1 MKINVQ
7 EFFNQHQ
14 LSSYQ
19 WMIFIFTFLVAFF
32 DGLDTAA
39 IGYIAPSLLAQWG
52 MEKKELAPVM
62 SAALFGLAFGAV
74 AFGPLADKVGRKLM
88 LVVSVFIFSAFSVA
102 SAFAQ
107 NLTQL
112 EVLRF
117 ITGVG
122 LGAAMPNAVT
132 ILSEF
137 CPEKKRSFMVNTMYC
152 GFPLGAA
159 AGGFVSSWL
168 IPNFGWQSVLIVGG
182 TIPLIMSIIMWFV
195 IPESVSYMVL
205 NKKPLQTIKRTL
217 AKVHPDANQASEFV
231 LTEKAPSSASQQSG
245 MGVVLSKHYLVG
257 SVMLWLSYFLG
268 LMVFYAIINWMPT
281 LISEAKN
288 AGMDPKLGPVISGLF
303 ALGGLGAIANGWL
316 MDRFNGNLLIALFS
330 LLTAVFVGIIGASL
344 NWGVSAFIAVVILAG
359 IFQNTAQSSLPSL
372 AAKFYP
378 TAGRTT
384 GVSWMTGIG
393 RFGAIAGSF
402 LMAEMVAREMTLENM
417 FYVLA
422 VPSVIMMACLVVKN
436 VLYPESKDQ
445 PKSSGAEVLGH

>member
-7 EFFNQHQ
+7 EFFNQHK
-14 LSSYQ
+14 LSSFQ
-19 WMIFIFTFLVAFF
+19 WMIFVFTFLVAFF

-39 IGYIAPSLLAQWG
+39 IGYIAPSLLAEWG

-88 LVVSVFIFSAFSVA
+88 LVVSVFIFSAFSIA
-102 SAFAQ
+102 SAFAT

-112 EVLRF
+112 EILRF

-137 CPEKKRSFMVNTMYC
+137 CPEKKRSFLVNTMYC

-159 AGGFVSSWL
+159 AGGFVSAWL

-182 TIPLIMSIIMWFV
+182 SIPLIMSIIMLFM
-195 IPESVSYMVL
+195 IPESVNYMVL
-205 NKKPLQTIKRTL
+205 NKHPLDKIKRTL
-217 AKVHPDANQASEFV
+217 AKIDPSANQATEFV
-231 LTEKAPSSASQQSG
+231 LTEKAPVTTNQQSG
-245 MGVVLSKHYLVG
+245 MSVVLSKHYIVG
-257 SVMLWLSYFLG
+257 SVMLWASYFLG

-281 LISEAKN
+281 LIAEAKG

-330 LLTAVFVGIIGASL
+330 ILTAVFVGIIGVSL
-344 NWGVSAFIAVVILAG
+344 SWGVSAFIAVVILAG

-372 AAKFYP
+372 AANFYP

-422 VPSVIMMACLVVKN
+422 IPSVIMMVCLLVKN
-436 VLYPESKDQ
+436 AVYPEK
-445 PKSSGAEVLGH
+445 KSASNANQVVGH